1 MPPNT
6 CAQDGAPVLVRV
18 KGEELHEAYLLGILS
33 STIFDWQARRWVE
46 LNMTFGVAGRL
57 TVPKFNRDQS
67 LDLRLVEITGRL
79 AAIDDRYSDWA
90 EKVGVPVG
98 SVKSQSEKE
107 DLVAE
112 LDAVVAHLY
121 GLDTDDLKVIWD
133 TFHTTVDH
141 LPNFEA
147 VLDHFERWT

>member
-1 MPPNT
+1 M
-6 CAQDGAPVLVRV
+6 
-18 KGEELHEAYLLGILS
+18 
-33 STIFDWQARRWVE
+33 
-46 LNMTFGVAGRL
+46 
-57 TVPKFNRDQS
+57 
-67 LDLRLVEITGRL
+67 
-79 AAIDDRYSDWA
+79 
-90 EKVGVPVG
+90 
-98 SVKSQSEKE
+98 KSQSEKE
-107 DLVAE
+107 DLIAE